1 MESVDTLV
9 SARWII
15 PVEPAHCVLESH
27 SIAIR
32 DGRIVAI
39 VPTAVARERFDA
51 ARTIERPQHALLPG
65 LVNAHTHSPMT
76 LLRGCAEDRP
86 LMPWLREV
94 VWPLEQRWVDPG
106 FVRDGAQ
113 LAIAEMLR
121 AGVTCFG
128 DMYFWPDVI
137 ARTAAESHVRAA
149 LGLVII
155 DAPTNWCSTTDEYF
169 DKGLRLHDEY
179 RGDPLISTFLA
190 PHSPYAVGDQTLQ
203 RIGRVADELELNVV
217 THLHESQAEVRES
230 IERHGVRPLARL
242 QRLGLATQQLV
253 AVHFVHATHD
263 DIEILAGAAASV
275 VHCPESN
282 LKLGNGVCP
291 LPQLLE
297 NGIPVSIGTD
307 GAASNN
313 DLDVLSEVRTAGLL
327 AAGVSGKPGAV
338 SSTDLL
344 RLATLEGA
352 RALGL
357 GDCTGSLAPGKWAD
371 LCCIDLSAARSRPVH
386 DVVATIVYACNSSQ
400 VTDTWVAGRHLF
412 GDGTLFYID
421 EARLDDCAESWRRRL
436 RDEASS
442 GTAVAPSSVQA

>member
-15 PVEPAHCVLESH
+15 PVEPANCVLESH

-32 DGRIVAI
+32 DGRIIAI
-39 VPTAVARERFDA
+39 VPTAAARERFDA
-51 ARTIERPQHALLPG
+51 ASSIERPRHALLPG

-121 AGVTCFG
+121 GGVTCFG

-137 ARTAAESHVRAA
+137 ARTAAESHMRAA

-155 DAPTNWCSTTDEYF
+155 DAATNWCSTTDEYF

-217 THLHESQAEVRES
+217 MHLHESQAEVRES
-230 IERHGVRPLARL
+230 IERHGVRALPRL
-242 QRLGLATQQLV
+242 QKLGLATPQLV
-253 AVHFVHATHD
+253 AVHFVHATAE
-263 DIEILAGAAASV
+263 DIEILAAAAASV

-297 NGIPVSIGTD
+297 NGIPVAIGTD

-313 DLDVLSEVRTAGLL
+313 DLDVLSEVRLAGLL
-327 AAGVSGKPGAV
+327 AAGVSGSPGAV
-338 SSTDLL
+338 SATDLL
-344 RLATLEGA
+344 RLGTLEGA

-371 LCCIDLSAARSRPVH
+371 ICCIDLAAPRSQPVH
-386 DVVATIVYACNSSQ
+386 DVTTTIVYACTSSQ
-400 VTDTWVAGRHLF
+400 VTDTWVAGRHVF

-421 EARLDDCAESWRRRL
+421 EARLDDCAETWRRRL
-436 RDEASS
+436 GDEASAS
-442 GTAVAPSSVQA
+442 DAVASSSVSA

>member
-1 MESVDTLV
+1 
-9 SARWII
+9 
-15 PVEPAHCVLESH
+15 
-27 SIAIR
+27 
-32 DGRIVAI
+32 
-39 VPTAVARERFDA
+39 
-51 ARTIERPQHALLPG
+51 
-65 LVNAHTHSPMT
+65 
-76 LLRGCAEDRP
+76 
-86 LMPWLREV
+86 
-94 VWPLEQRWVDPG
+94 
-106 FVRDGAQ
+106 
-113 LAIAEMLR
+113 
-121 AGVTCFG
+121 
-128 DMYFWPDVI
+128 
-137 ARTAAESHVRAA
+137 
-149 LGLVII
+149 
-155 DAPTNWCSTTDEYF
+155 
-169 DKGLRLHDEY
+169 
-179 RGDPLISTFLA
+179 LISTFLA

-436 RDEASS
+436 GDEASS
-442 GTAVAPSSVQA
+442 GTAVASSSVQA